1 MNNERSMH
9 LGLIDRLTAQLKD
22 SGMSSPHKARD
33 AALAILRARGHVYA
47 NSERLTAAGQRRES
61 LGAAGRAID
70 RTAKAS
76 GKHPSA
82 FTYDPRTNRAK
93 LK

>member
-1 MNNERSMH
+1 MH
-9 LGLIDRLTAQLKD
+9 FGLIDRLTAQLKD
-22 SGMSSPHKARD
+22 SGTPAHLARD
-33 AALAILRARGHVYA
+33 AALLILRNRGHVYRD
-47 NSERLTAAGQRRES
+47 SERLTAAGQRRES

-70 RTAKAS
+70 RAAKAS

-82 FTYDPRTNRAK
+82 FTYDPRTNRAT

>member
-22 SGMSSPHKARD
+22 SGTPVHKARD
-33 AALAILRARGHVYA
+33 MALSILRDRGHVHQ
-47 NSERLTAAGQRRES
+47 NSERLTPEGQKRES
-61 LGAAGRAID
+61 LGAAGRALD
-70 RTAKAS
+70 RAAKAS

-82 FTYDPRTNRAK
+82 FTYDPRTNRAT